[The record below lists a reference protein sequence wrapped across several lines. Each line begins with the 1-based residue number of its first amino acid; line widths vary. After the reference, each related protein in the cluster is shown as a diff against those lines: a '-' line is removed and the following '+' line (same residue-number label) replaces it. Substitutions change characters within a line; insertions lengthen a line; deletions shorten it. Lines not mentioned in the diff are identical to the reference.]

1 MFFTDRVNN
10 RINKVLDELKAQAQ
24 GIKETFTLANR
35 DSEQL
40 MKTIEEENPEAF
52 NFGKEMFSLENLT
65 TVNNRRLVAL
75 GSLLYCIVNDQSA
88 DSSD

>member
-1 MFFTDRVNN
+1 MLFTDRVNN

-75 GSLLYCIVNDQSA
+75 GSLLYCIVNYQSA